1 MVSLGKS
8 VTHKLKILV
17 GGKIEYCKSIEE
29 KKKRGGTQGGT
40 KGRGTIFDSDL
51 VGGNLGG
58 NYDNMP

>member
-8 VTHKLKILV
+8 VTHKLKIL
-17 GGKIEYCKSIEE
+17 GGEKLEYCKSIEGAT
-29 KKKRGGTQGGT
+29 KRGGTQGGT